1 MTSVRTRVGIALAL
15 VALTVA
21 GSAALLTTPLLRST
35 STDLVRQPLARQA
48 ELLARLPPRAL
59 ASARVEQAADARDV
73 AVGLISAD
81 GVATGAGTALR
92 DLQRERLVAGGDVSG
107 TGVMGGRR
115 VLVEARPVTGGG
127 GVVVITDAAA
137 VNDVVA
143 AQRRRLLM
151 AIGLGLLVALVLSGW
166 VAGWLGRPL
175 RELSDAA
182 RRMAA
187 GERGVV
193 PPASGVA
200 EVDATAQAL
209 THLDEALR
217 TSEERQRRF
226 LLSVTHELRTPL
238 TAIKGYSEQLADG
251 AVTAEE
257 LTTIGATLEAETDRA
272 IRYVGDLLALARLEA
287 DDFPL
292 RHGPVEIGSLLAD
305 TVADWAPRAE
315 ARQVHVETLPAP
327 DVGQLRTD
335 GGRLRQVLDALVDNA
350 VRVCDAGCRIT
361 LAADRTPD
369 GVSVTVTDDG
379 PGFAPEDADRIFVPG
394 ALRRA
399 YPDRP
404 TGGQGLGLSI
414 AHRLTRRLGGSLTL
428 ATDPGTRGA
437 RFVISLPRG

>member
-1 MTSVRTRVGIALAL
+1 MTSVRTRVGVALAL

-59 ASARVEQAADARDV
+59 ASARVEQAADNRDV

-81 GVATGAGTALR
+81 GVATGAATALR
-92 DLQRERLVAGGDVSG
+92 DLQRDRLVAGADVSG
-107 TGVMGGRR
+107 TGVIEGRR
-115 VLVEARPVTGGG
+115 VLVEARPMAGGA

-137 VNDVVA
+137 VNDVIA
-143 AQRRRLLM
+143 AQRRRLLI
-151 AIGLGLLVALVLSGW
+151 AIGIGLLAALALAGS

-175 RELSDAA
+175 RDLSDAA

-193 PPASGVA
+193 PGSSGVA

-251 AVTAEE
+251 AVSAEE
-257 LTTIGATLEAETDRA
+257 LGTVGATLEAEADRA

-292 RHGPVEIGSLLAD
+292 RDGPVDIGSLLTDAA
-305 TVADWAPRAE
+305 ADWAARAKD
-315 ARQVHVETLPAP
+315 RQLRVENVPAP
-327 DVGQLRTD
+327 DVGTVHTD
-335 GGRLRQVLDALVDNA
+335 GGRLRQVLDTLVDNA
-350 VRVCDAGCRIT
+350 IRVCDEGCRIT
-361 LAADRTPD
+361 LAADRTVD
-369 GVSVTVTDDG
+369 GLRITVTDDG
-379 PGFAPEDADRIFVPG
+379 PGFASEDTDRIFVPG
-394 ALRRA
+394 ALRTA

-404 TGGQGLGLSI
+404 NGGQGLGLSI
-414 AHRLTRRLGGSLTL
+414 AHRLTQRLGGSLTL
-428 ATDPGTRGA
+428 ANDPGTRGA
-437 RFVISLPRG
+437 RFVITLPGG